1 MDSSGA
7 KPNVLHQR
15 GEKSLSALQ
24 NRLEI
29 ERGKKEREHTL
40 PSLPFHSIEY
50 APEQT
55 DIWVMLHSLKR
66 VKWITDRFL
75 RPPTLAPSPS
85 LTYCTL
91 ECQTSSLSDKSAVCQ
106 LMGHWREEASK
117 ILNLSSVN
125 VYMRPCLYLCLLAV
139 LLAASLFNTAADSQ
153 TKINQYSFAWIWPT
167 YSVLRPMA
175 AFQNQC
181 VYRHICLVVRLYTFL
196 YISV

>member
-7 KPNVLHQR
+7 KPNVLHSAPEG
-15 GEKSLSALQ
+15 GERLVSLTKQTA
-24 NRLEI
+24 NR
-29 ERGKKEREHTL
+29 KREKGAQAHST
-40 PSLPFHSIEY
+40 SQPFHSIEY

-66 VKWITDRFL
+66 VKWIPDPFL

-85 LTYCTL
+85 LTNCTL
-91 ECQTSSLSDKSAVCQ
+91 ECQTSSLSDAVCQ

-125 VYMRPCLYLCLLAV
+125 VHMRVCLYLCLLAV
-139 LLAASLFNTAADSQ
+139 LLAVSLFNTAAASQ
-153 TKINQYSFAWIWPT
+153 TKINRYSFAWIWPT

-175 AFQNQC
+175 AFQSQC
-181 VYRHICLVVRLYTFL
+181 V
-196 YISV
+196 